1 MPVRPISKR
10 RHRALRPGAEGSSPG
25 RPGGSRDYRPR
36 PRPQRREQRP
46 PVERTR
52 IASIHCR
59 EFVVRVF
66 RWEENT
72 QSGGDKQTTPRC
84 GGVGFLRHS
93 SPTRHADMLQV
104 SILSRSHAPR
114 GDGIFGRSAAGV
126 SVAASFSL
134 RVFDRGAVPWRE
146 KDRSLKAAATKSKAF
161 LVPTLRVGTEY
172 LAALR
177 PSKLHRLSQQK
188 LDLRRQL
195 LLHFWTVE
203 SHTHERDIPLLVD
216 DEFRGDSGDLILFGE
231 FFPRDFINQ
240 NRKGVF
246 VIRYKFLRILDGGRQ
261 ECEEICNG

>member
-1 MPVRPISKR
+1 MAGK
-10 RHRALRPGAEGSSPG
+10 
-25 RPGGSRDYRPR
+25 
-36 PRPQRREQRP
+36 RPQPKGCGYQ
-46 PVERTR
+46 
-52 IASIHCR
+52 
-59 EFVVRVF
+59 VR
-66 RWEENT
+66 
-72 QSGGDKQTTPRC
+72 GIP
-84 GGVGFLRHS
+84 
-93 SPTRHADMLQV
+93 
-104 SILSRSHAPR
+104 RSHAPR
-114 GDGIFGRSAAGV
+114 GCGILGRSAAGV

-261 ECEEICNG
+261 SLYAFPGVHHEERHFLVILVLIVHFLQVGKRCFARSAPGRPEVYHDHFSLQG